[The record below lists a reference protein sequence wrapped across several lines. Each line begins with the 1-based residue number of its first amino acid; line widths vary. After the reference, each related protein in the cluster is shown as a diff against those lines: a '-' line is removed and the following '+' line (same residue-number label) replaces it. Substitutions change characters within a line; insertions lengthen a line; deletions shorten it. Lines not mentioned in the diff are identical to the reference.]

1 MDDERSDAGLYV
13 LVGLAIIVVLIAL
26 SSWWW

>member
-1 MDDERSDAGLYV
+1 MDDERDDAGLYV
-13 LVGLAIIVVLIAL
+13 LVGLAIIVVLIAI